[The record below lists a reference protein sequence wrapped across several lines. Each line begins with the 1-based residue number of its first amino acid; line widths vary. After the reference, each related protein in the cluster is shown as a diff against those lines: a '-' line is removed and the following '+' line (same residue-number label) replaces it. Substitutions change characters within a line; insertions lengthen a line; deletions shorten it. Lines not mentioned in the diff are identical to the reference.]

1 MVFDRGLPD
10 CYCCFMQGVKSFFHA
25 SGFFCFRF
33 LDTLGTLFHFVTQD
47 VKSKVDILLA
57 FLKSAPDHYRTIN
70 GMLNYEVENSLT
82 KTKVCAAYTVQYW
95 YPIRMNSAC

>member
-1 MVFDRGLPD
+1 MP
-10 CYCCFMQGVKSFFHA
+10 QGFL
-25 SGFFCFRF
+25 CFRF

-70 GMLNYEVENSLT
+70 SMLNYEVEKSLT
-82 KTKVCAAYTVQYW
+82 KTKVCATYTVQYW
-95 YPIRMNSAC
+95 YPIHMNREC